1 MEVAVVI
8 LVIVLHI
15 IGNVLVI
22 LVNVTRMDL
31 VVAIVDIVRE

>member
-22 LVNVTRMDL
+22 LVNVTRIDL